1 MQHKIFEHRAV
12 LKNKGCSNLY
22 LFGKKRY
29 NNSGN
34 YISEGDFTMARA
46 DEGLAFLLR
55 YENVAWYEDGKVRI
69 LDRRCYPH
77 PVSFVTC
84 NSSAEVAAAI
94 KDMVTQSAGPYL
106 AAGMGMVLAAYEA
119 KDEPAEKML
128 EHLRIAAYM
137 IANARPTTA
146 KRMAMITNSCLEA
159 AETAIIKGDNVIDS
173 VMERIIALTDNRYRK
188 IEEIAKHLVDKFPD
202 EGTVMTQCFA
212 ETILGF
218 MCKECKARGKK
229 IKFIC
234 PETRP
239 YFQGAR
245 LTASVIHDM
254 GFDVTVI
261 TDNMPG
267 WTMHEKNV
275 DLFTCAADAITMDGY
290 VVNKVGT
297 FQIALAAKYWGVPFY
312 VTGAPDKCHE
322 FGKDVTIEER
332 DQNLVLEALGNRTAV
347 DGVKGFY
354 PAFDK
359 TPPELVT
366 GVVTDRGIYDP
377 DKLWDYYAG
386 DGKGEYELVV

>member
-1 MQHKIFEHRAV
+1 
-12 LKNKGCSNLY
+12 
-22 LFGKKRY
+22 
-29 NNSGN
+29 
-34 YISEGDFTMARA
+34 MARA
-46 DEGLAFLLR
+46 DEGLAFLLK
-55 YENVAWYEDGKVRI
+55 YENVAWYENGEVRI

-84 NSSAEVAAAI
+84 RTSGEVAGAI

-106 AAGMGMVLAAYEA
+106 AAGMGMVLAAHEA
-119 KDEPAEKML
+119 EGFSPEAQMDY
-128 EHLRIAAYM
+128 LRSASDM

-146 KRMAMITNSCLEA
+146 KRMVMITEGCLTA
-159 AETAIIKGDNVIDS
+159 AEKALSAGEKNAVKAVFNHVIAI
-173 VMERIIALTDNRYRK
+173 TDARYRK
-188 IEEIAKHLVDKFPD
+188 IEKIAKYLVDKFPD

-245 LTASVIHDM
+245 LTASVLSDM

-261 TDNMPG
+261 TDNMPA
-267 WTMHEKNV
+267 WAMREKKV
-275 DLFTCAADAITMDGY
+275 DLFTCAADAITMDGW

-297 FQIALAAKYWGVPFY
+297 LQIALAAKYWGIPFY
-312 VTGAPDKCHE
+312 VTGAPDKGHE
-322 FGKDVTIEER
+322 RAADVKIEER
-332 DQNLVLEALGNRTAV
+332 DAQMVLEALGKPTAKE
-347 DGVKGFY
+347 GVHGFY

-359 TPPELVT
+359 TPPKLIT
-366 GVVTDRGIYDP
+366 GVVTDRGIFSPY
-377 DKLWDYYAG
+377 KLRDYY
-386 DGKGEYELVV
+386 DGNSCGEYDVVV

>member
-1 MQHKIFEHRAV
+1 
-12 LKNKGCSNLY
+12 
-22 LFGKKRY
+22 
-29 NNSGN
+29 
-34 YISEGDFTMARA
+34 MARA
-46 DEGLAFLLR
+46 DEGLAFLLK
-55 YENVAWYEDGKVRI
+55 YENVAWYENGEVRI

-84 NSSAEVAAAI
+84 RTSGEVAGAI
-94 KDMVTQSAGPYL
+94 KDMITHSAGPYL
-106 AAGMGMVLAAYEA
+106 AAGMGMVLAAHEA
-119 KDEPAEKML
+119 EGFSPEAQMDY
-128 EHLRIAAYM
+128 LRSASDM

-146 KRMAMITNSCLEA
+146 KRMVMITEGCLTA
-159 AETAIIKGDNVIDS
+159 AEKALSAGEKNAVKAVFNHVIAI
-173 VMERIIALTDNRYRK
+173 TDARYRK
-188 IEEIAKHLVDKFPD
+188 IEKIAKYLVDKFPD

-245 LTASVIHDM
+245 LTASVLSDM

-261 TDNMPG
+261 TDNMPA
-267 WTMHEKNV
+267 WAMHEKKV
-275 DLFTCAADAITMDGY
+275 DLFTCAADAITMDGW

-297 FQIALAAKYWGVPFY
+297 LQIALAAKYWGIPFY

-322 FGKDVTIEER
+322 RAADVKIEER
-332 DQNLVLEALGNRTAV
+332 DAQMVLEALGKPTAKE
-347 DGVKGFY
+347 GVHGFY

-359 TPPELVT
+359 TPPKLIT
-366 GVVTDRGIYDP
+366 GVVTDRGIFSPYKLRYYYD
-377 DKLWDYYAG
+377 G
-386 DGKGEYELVV
+386 NSCGEYDVVV

>member
-1 MQHKIFEHRAV
+1 
-12 LKNKGCSNLY
+12 
-22 LFGKKRY
+22 
-29 NNSGN
+29 
-34 YISEGDFTMARA
+34 MARA
-46 DEGLAFLLR
+46 DDGLAFLLK
-55 YENVAWYEDGKVRI
+55 YENIAWYEDGKVRI
-69 LDRRCYPH
+69 LDRRCYPN

-106 AAGMGMVLAAYEA
+106 AAGMGMALAAYEA
-119 KDEPAEKML
+119 KEMAKDTQLKYL
-128 EHLRIAAYM
+128 ERASDM
-137 IANARPTTA
+137 ISNARPTTA
-146 KRMAMITNSCLEA
+146 KRMKNITEGCLKAAKMALAAGTRDAVEA
-159 AETAIIKGDNVIDS
+159 IFRYVIAI
-173 VMERIIALTDNRYRK
+173 TDARYEK
-188 IEEIAKHLVDKFPD
+188 MAKVAKYLVDKFPD

-212 ETILGF
+212 ETVLGF

-261 TDNMPG
+261 SDNMPA
-267 WTMHEKNV
+267 WTMHEKKV
-275 DLFTCAADAITMDGY
+275 DVFTCAADAIIMDGC

-297 FQIALAAKYWGVPFY
+297 LQIALAAKYWGIPVY

-322 FGKDVTIEER
+322 KASDVKIEER
-332 DQNLVLEALGNRTAV
+332 DPGLVLEALGNPTTAP
-347 DGVKGFY
+347 GIKGYY

-359 TPPELVT
+359 TPPELITGIVT
-366 GVVTDRGIYDP
+366 YKGIYAP
-377 DKLWDYYAG
+377 DKLWDYYA
-386 DGKGEYELVV
+386 DGSEEYDVVV

>member
-1 MQHKIFEHRAV
+1 MP
-12 LKNKGCSNLY
+12 
-22 LFGKKRY
+22 
-29 NNSGN
+29 
-34 YISEGDFTMARA
+34 RA
-46 DEGLAFLLR
+46 DEGLAFLLK

-84 NSSAEVAAAI
+84 NTSAEVAAAI

-119 KDEPAEKML
+119 KDMPTEEML
-128 EHLRIAAYM
+128 EHLRFAAYM

-146 KRMAMITNSCLEA
+146 KRMKLITDSCLAA
-159 AETAIIKGDNVIDS
+159 AEEAIAAGDENAIKATF
-173 VMERIIALTDNRYRK
+173 ERTIALTDNRYRK
-188 IEEIAKHLVDKFPD
+188 IEEIAKYLVDKFPE

-275 DLFTCAADAITMDGY
+275 DVFTCAADAITMDGY
-290 VVNKVGT
+290 VINKVGT
-297 FQIALAAKYWGVPFY
+297 FQIALAAKYWGIPFY

-322 FGKDVTIEER
+322 FAKDVKIEER
-332 DQNLVLEALGNRTAV
+332 DSNLVLEALGNRTAV
-347 DGVKGFY
+347 DGVNGFY

-366 GVVTDRGIYDP
+366 GVVTDKGIFDP
-377 DKLWDYYAG
+377 NKLWDYY
-386 DGKGEYELVV
+386 DGNDGNGEYELVV